1 MFNTIIA
8 HFKIIIYHL
17 YFPGRNIM
25 ETNIFNLYL
34 QMNITSKKFGNKLN
48 SENGKKE
55 HKRIIFKLG
64 REIVCRTWMLEAVI
78 VITIQSSL
86 FHEYI

>member
-1 MFNTIIA
+1 
-8 HFKIIIYHL
+8 
-17 YFPGRNIM
+17 
-25 ETNIFNLYL
+25 
-34 QMNITSKKFGNKLN
+34 MNITSKKFENKLN

-64 REIVCRTWMLEAVI
+64 RKTVSRTWMLEA